1 MCSVVKQ
8 VTEYGSLFIC
18 TCILFIYICI
28 PFTGVWRGAGH
39 SIRLPVY
46 FHLYSVY
53 HTVVFRAVFWPE
65 AGHSIRLSVYFHL
78 CSVYLQLYLDLCSG
92 LKQVTV

>member
-28 PFTGVWRGAGH
+28 PFTDVWREADH

-46 FHLYSVY
+46 LHLY
-53 HTVVFRAVFWPE
+53 
-65 AGHSIRLSVYFHL
+65 
-78 CSVYLQLYLDLCSG
+78 SVYLQLYLEMCSG